1 MEPQSQDDKLI
12 ARYLLGELSED
23 EQTQLEERAFS
34 DKDYLLQIRAVEKD
48 LIDEYAR
55 GELSGPERQAFEGR
69 FLASEHR
76 RRQIEFA
83 RAFTQVAAEGPEVA
97 TSDMDR
103 TITSWW
109 PSFLHF
115 WRGSSLAFRFSL
127 AGVALIII
135 MSGVWLLSVSR
146 QSRREQARIEPPP
159 ATLQSQQSATPQ
171 PTIDLNAQKGVSP
184 APPPAKGASPA
195 PTQQPVIASLLL
207 LPGTSRGQETLPQ
220 LTIQS
225 GIASA
230 QLRIGIDN
238 EEPYTQ
244 FTVELHSTAGKLIA
258 NQGNLTAR
266 PTRAGRV
273 IVWLI
278 PTGQLNSGEYELSL
292 SGTTAQGQAEAVGYY
307 YFKVLKK

>member
-23 EQTQLEERAFS
+23 EQTQVEERAFS
-34 DKDYLLQIRAVEKD
+34 DKDYFLHVRAVEKD

-55 GELSGPERQAFEGR
+55 GELPGPGRLSFERR

-97 TSDMDR
+97 RSVTATSG
-103 TITSWW
+103 SWW
-109 PSFLHF
+109 QSCSRF
-115 WRGSSLAFRFSL
+115 WRGSNLAFRFSL

-135 MSGVWLLSVSR
+135 ISGVWLLLGTS
-146 QSRREQARIEPPP
+146 QSRSEQARTQPTPQTTP
-159 ATLQSQQSATPQ
+159 QSQQSAAPL
-171 PTIDLNAQKGVSP
+171 PVIDQNAQKVASP
-184 APPPAKGASPA
+184 APPPGKEASPA
-195 PTQQPVIASLLL
+195 PPQQPVIASLLL

-220 LTIQS
+220 LTIHPATA
-225 GIASA
+225 GA
-230 QLRIGIDN
+230 QLRIGIDK

-244 FTVELHSTAGKLIA
+244 FRAELHTTAGKFIA
-258 NQGNLTAR
+258 RQNLKAQSSR
-266 PTRAGRV
+266 DGRI

-278 PTGQLNSGEYELSL
+278 PAGQLNSGEYELSL
-292 SGTTAQGQAEAVGYY
+292 SGTSKQGQTEAVGYY